1 MSSEESKNEEQK
13 NELAKVRRVLP
24 EWLHQGYDKIKAI
37 DKDDAVRLW
46 ATLTGKAVEILR
58 QRAQLIFRFDQEG
71 WDIAALGNG
80 HAHYYLKIAFG
91 QMLPE
96 LFVQVVD
103 PALLDRA
110 SKLTIPDQE
119 RVIRHEEVPVLI
131 GFKEDG
137 QPYVQSMNLAEL
149 APRHAKDVMRGGK
162 IQSEPEQIAYARSK
176 QAKIPKTQSAK
187 LVVNARRTGATATVG
202 NIQLF
207 FTRAEIDACSAQ
219 MKE

>member
-1 MSSEESKNEEQK
+1 MESEIVTTTVK
-13 NELAKVRRVLP
+13 RVLP

-37 DKDDAVRLW
+37 DKEDAVRLW

-96 LFVQVVD
+96 LFIQVVD

-110 SKLTIPDQE
+110 SKLPIPDQE
-119 RVIRHEEVPVLI
+119 RVVRHEQVPVLLN
-131 GFKEDG
+131 FKEDG
-137 QPYVQSMNLAEL
+137 QPYFQSMDLSQL
-149 APRHAKDVMRGGK
+149 APRHASIVMQGGK
-162 IQSEPEQIAYARSK
+162 IRSEAEQIARLRSN
-176 QAKIPKTQSAK
+176 QAKIRKTQSAK
-187 LVVNARRTGATATVG
+187 LVVDTRRHGATVTVG
-202 NIQLF
+202 NVQVFLTRVEIEACLAQLN
-207 FTRAEIDACSAQ
+207 A
-219 MKE
+219 